1 MEDKICKN
9 CWYYTPSPITKENF
23 DDFESR
29 EDFHCCE
36 IYDEFTAIK
45 PDDNCKNWKSKRLNL
60 ISVTKTLFGF

>member
-45 PDDNCKNWKSKRLNL
+45 PDDNCKN
-60 ISVTKTLFGF
+60 